1 MFSPAE
7 KTVNHANLHN
17 KQAGRATFFKKATE
31 ETFTSD
37 VNSRS
42 FFHPAIQSKLTV
54 SQPDDPYE
62 KEADAVAENVMKM
75 PEPVAG
81 PANEKEE
88 EKLQRKEEDEKE
100 DIQPNPSRKAAF
112 FHKENIQE
120 PGFFADAAPTYF
132 FTPAIQRK
140 CENCGEEDKQAQ
152 RLENEEDE
160 ENGVQRVTD
169 NKEEEKDIQR
179 QAEPKEEEKE
189 KTIQKKESAT
199 NFPAVNIGNYISA
212 LSGKGSPLSA
222 KANTFFSSRI
232 GFDFSDVK
240 MHTGT
245 DAAGSAKSIYAKAYN
260 VANHVVF
267 NEGRYQPE
275 TDAGKKLLAHEL
287 AHVVQ
292 QNSEKT
298 LTRKDDAETA
308 QECTAGSVDLEALT
322 NANYKKGKGT
332 GVGEKTKKSSGCD
345 LCDDD
350 SCVSITGKLNVPYS
364 VKTKINLPPVPSNLS
379 PCQSE
384 RVRIAVNITLLS
396 HEKEH
401 VKAFKS
407 FNGIAS
413 LPIKYHGCSS
423 DYVAYQEDLAE
434 QEFQRRQTNADA
446 KSAILD
452 PFSVPVDLCCIDKPK
467 K

>member
-1 MFSPAE
+1 M
-7 KTVNHANLHN
+7 KTARIV
-17 KQAGRATFFKKATE
+17 R
-31 ETFTSD
+31 
-37 VNSRS
+37 
-42 FFHPAIQSKLTV
+42 
-54 SQPDDPYE
+54 Y
-62 KEADAVAENVMKM
+62 
-75 PEPVAG
+75 
-81 PANEKEE
+81 
-88 EKLQRKEEDEKE
+88 RKT
-100 DIQPNPSRKAAF
+100 PSRKATF
-112 FHKENIQE
+112 FHKENVQE
-120 PGFFADAAPTYF
+120 PGFFADAAPTNF
-132 FTPAIQRK
+132 FTQAIKRK
-140 CENCGEEDKQAQ
+140 CENCEEEDKQVQ

-160 ENGVQRVTD
+160 EKQVQRVTD
-169 NKEEEKDIQR
+169 DKEEEKDIQR
-179 QAEPKEEEKE
+179 QVEPKDEEKD
-189 KTIQKKESAT
+189 KTLQKKESAS
-199 NFPAVNIGNYISA
+199 NSPAVNIGHYTSA

-240 MHTGT
+240 VHTGT
-245 DAAGSAKSIYAKAYN
+245 DAAESAKGIHAKAYT

-267 NEGRYQPE
+267 NEGQYQPE

-292 QNSEKT
+292 QNGEKT
-298 LTRKDDAETA
+298 LARKDDAETA
-308 QECTAGSVDLEALT
+308 LECTAGSVDLEALT
-322 NANYKKGKGT
+322 NADYKKGKGT
-332 GVGEKTKKSSGCD
+332 AVGEKTKKSSGCD
-345 LCDDD
+345 LCGDE

-364 VKTKINLPPVPSNLS
+364 AKTKINLPPVPSNLS

-384 RVRIAVNITLLS
+384 RVRTAINTSLLS